1 VIDTDDTGPGAQR
14 LDRWLFAVRFY
25 KSRSVAADAVTGGKV
40 HLNGERVKPSHV
52 LKPGDAVAFTRDTV
66 AFECTVVA
74 IPVRRGPASEA
85 AQCYEEAPASLARRA
100 QHAANM
106 KVASGLRPMPGNRPG
121 KHDRQLLRRLRG
133 RD

>member
-1 VIDTDDTGPGAQR
+1 MNPADETGPGVMR
-14 LDRWLFAVRFY
+14 LDRWLFAVRLF
-25 KSRSVAADAVTGGKV
+25 KSRSAATDAVTGGKV
-40 HLNGERVKPSHV
+40 HLNGERVKPAHA
-52 LKPGDAVAFTRDTV
+52 LKPGDTVAFTRDTV
-66 AFECTVVA
+66 AFECMVVA
-74 IPVRRGPASEA
+74 IPLRRGPASEA
-85 AQCYEEAPASLARRA
+85 ARCLEETPASKARRE